1 MYRLQFRTGF
11 RAYQRGDKHRSQ
23 MMMRGRIA
31 AQAFTV
37 IAMGMGAYFGMK
49 PHNRPVDMEEKM
61 NNMKKEHTK

>member
-1 MYRLQFRTGF
+1 
-11 RAYQRGDKHRSQ
+11 